1 MIFDIKQ
8 ARDSNTVSYWGA
20 TIWRI
25 FIDGKLFIDDEGKT
39 CFDSEDCARGAFRK
53 SFFWR
58 TVQEY
63 IDYSQKFFDQL
74 DNDEWRK
81 EFEHRIIEN
90 LHIEIKQYT
99 DGNQTNTDTDS
110 R

>member
-1 MIFDIKQ
+1 MTFDIKQ
-8 ARDSNTVSYWGA
+8 ARDSNTVSYWKS

-25 FIDGKLFIDDEGKT
+25 FIDGKLFISDDGVT
-39 CFDSEDCARGAFRK
+39 CFDTEDSAIEEFRR

-63 IDYSQKFFDQL
+63 IDYSQKFFDQS
-74 DNDEWRK
+74 DNDDWRE
-81 EFEHRIIEN
+81 EFEDKIIEN

-99 DGNQTNTDTDS
+99 DGNQTNTNTDP